1 MLRYGILGFGLH
13 AEKRLMFG
21 FTLTERSQPVAFWR
35 NNPAKSAQTAQR
47 YRLHSHASP
56 EELCADPQV
65 DAVFVT
71 SPDALHLEHVKLALA
86 AGKPVLCEK
95 PMGMNAAEC
104 EQMITAATQAGKLL
118 GVAHVFRF
126 EESVLRTREL
136 VESGRLGRILS
147 ARCEFVY
154 PGTNSARMWIT
165 DASLACGGPVAD
177 VGVHCFD
184 ALRFVLQDE
193 VADVNARLQS
203 DELSGSVEAN
213 ADIALQFA
221 KGTLAN
227 VFVTTRAPYRTFLE
241 LIGTEASVEVRN
253 CFSVEHPI
261 EINVVQDGKVT
272 ERISC
277 QNSRAYALQFD
288 AFADAV
294 TNGVPFACTAED
306 GLANQ
311 RIIDSVYGRAAVAS
325 RR

>member
-21 FTLTERSQPVAFWR
+21 FSLSERSKPVAFWR
-35 NNPAKSAQTAQR
+35 NNPAKSEQTAQR
-47 YRLHSHASP
+47 YRLRSHGSP

-71 SPDALHLEHVKLALA
+71 SPDAMHLEHVKMALDA
-86 AGKPVLCEK
+86 RKPVLCEK

-104 EQMITAATQAGKLL
+104 EQMIAAARYSGKLL

-126 EESVLRTREL
+126 EESVIRVREL

-147 ARCEFVY
+147 ARCEFIY
-154 PGTNSARMWIT
+154 PGANSARTWIT
-165 DASLACGGPVAD
+165 DANLACGGPVAD

-193 VADVNARLQS
+193 VVDVRAKLQAD
-203 DELSGSVEAN
+203 EHSGSVEAN
-213 ADIALQFA
+213 ADVSLQFA

-241 LIGTEASVEVRN
+241 LIGTQASVEVRN

-261 EINVVQDGKVT
+261 EIKIIEEAKVT
-272 ERISC
+272 DRIPC

-288 AFADAV
+288 AFSDAI
-294 TNGVPFACTAED
+294 THEMPFPCTAED

-311 RIIDSVYGRAAVAS
+311 RIIDAVYGRGVTK
-325 RR
+325 R